1 MKHSFSHL
9 LFGAAL
15 MLTYFG
21 SNDKVIIPVSS
32 IRVINTTTVLTGPA
46 KSSRVT
52 QIIFNSGTSSIKVQ
66 ESLEEI
72 YEMINK

>member
-1 MKHSFSHL
+1 MKHSLNHL

-32 IRVINTTTVLTGPA
+32 IRVINTTTVHTGPA

-52 QIIFNSGTSSIKVQ
+52 QIIFNSGTSSIKVK

-72 YEMINK
+72 YKMINN